1 MIVLNSLASH
11 LQSSSEEQPNAPS
24 ATEKDMRDALHS
36 LTQAS
41 YDGLHSLTHLS
52 LHEFFVTGKK
62 ATVEDLIEQCSKA
75 MELHELLLSVGH
87 KPEDHAQSLEM
98 LKEQLSQLSQIQNLI
113 VLLQKE
119 REDQHPVQRAVR
131 KMREYL

>member
-1 MIVLNSLASH
+1 MNVFNSLASY
-11 LQSSSEEQPNAPS
+11 LPWLAEEQQNAPCG
-24 ATEKDMRDALHS
+24 AVKDMRDALHS

-98 LKEQLSQLSQIQNLI
+98 LKEQLSQLSQIQKQI
-113 VLLQKE
+113 VLLQQE

>member
-24 ATEKDMRDALHS
+24 ATEKDMHDERQDSSIGILDSMHDA
-36 LTQAS
+36 
-41 YDGLHSLTHLS
+41 LHSLTHLS

-87 KPEDHAQSLEM
+87 KPEDHAQSLEI
-98 LKEQLSQLSQIQNLI
+98 LKEQLSQLSQIQKQI
-113 VLLQKE
+113 VLLQ
-119 REDQHPVQRAVR
+119 Q
-131 KMREYL
+131 